1 MVFSPIFL
9 HLSVFLLFTII
20 KILRFYFHSIYI
32 CPTCI
37 SVDCYSANAFFCFFA
52 LIPYLILFLY
62 HLVCF
67 SLRLF
72 SVYTTLFWP
81 LNIFLQFYKNRALLH
96 SLEKTKIFLISFPWI
111 LQLDVFFFFLLVFL
125 RSCEL
130 YVAHQASPSMGFPR
144 QEYWNGL
151 LFPSPG
157 DLPHPGIELMS
168 PPLTGRF
175 FTSELPEKPWILKL
189 GVFIN
194 FSLFPFIFSDTMLF
208 PLLCSIISKVS
219 WLIFVSFLLFIN
231 DYIILWI
238 ALCYTILFEEWWFLF
253 SSFRPDNKVNSCST
267 SHFPAGI
274 F

>member
-52 LIPYLILFLY
+52 FIPYLILFLY

-111 LQLDVFFFFLLVFL
+111 LQLDVFFFF
-125 RSCEL
+125 
-130 YVAHQASPSMGFPR
+130 AS
-144 QEYWNGL
+144 
-151 LFPSPG
+151 LFEI
-157 DLPHPGIELMS
+157 LWTVCS
-168 PPLTGRF
+168 PPGFSIHGISQARILEWVAISVSRGSSPPRDRTLVSPFDRQVLYQWATWEALNSETGCF
-175 FTSELPEKPWILKL
+175 
-189 GVFIN
+189 
-194 FSLFPFIFSDTMLF
+194 
-208 PLLCSIISKVS
+208 
-219 WLIFVSFLLFIN
+219 
-231 DYIILWI
+231 Y
-238 ALCYTILFEEWWFLF
+238 
-253 SSFRPDNKVNSCST
+253 
-267 SHFPAGI
+267 
-274 F
+274 

>member
-111 LQLDVFFFFLLVFL
+111 LQLDVFFFFF
-125 RSCEL
+125 
-130 YVAHQASPSMGFPR
+130 AS
-144 QEYWNGL
+144 
-151 LFPSPG
+151 LFEI
-157 DLPHPGIELMS
+157 LWTVCS
-168 PPLTGRF
+168 PPGFSIHGISQARILEWVAISVSRGSSPPRDRTHVSAFDRQVLYQWATWEALNSETGCF
-175 FTSELPEKPWILKL
+175 
-189 GVFIN
+189 
-194 FSLFPFIFSDTMLF
+194 
-208 PLLCSIISKVS
+208 
-219 WLIFVSFLLFIN
+219 
-231 DYIILWI
+231 Y
-238 ALCYTILFEEWWFLF
+238 
-253 SSFRPDNKVNSCST
+253 
-267 SHFPAGI
+267 
-274 F
+274 